1 MNWVPGG
8 AVGAARL
15 GVAVAQ
21 RRRPL
26 LAVLALEE
34 PVGMDD
40 IEYTAS
46 NSFHQILQP

>member
-15 GVAVAQ
+15 GVAVTQ

-34 PVGMDD
+34 PV
-40 IEYTAS
+40 
-46 NSFHQILQP
+46 QIDFTSGTKQA